1 MERGQNV
8 LIEAGGCREITADA
22 TTTHDR
28 IDDPDKGDD
37 ESLDKIWVGGKVRKE
52 VPSRMS
58 PVCRNKDLLKSAG
71 SQKPY
76 PCRDGRVSKRK
87 LLEEP
92 DEEGLSGAGGRKLDI
107 QLDVQRAAQ
116 SIEGSETANPN
127 PECLQD
133 LEKHLIR

>member
-8 LIEAGGCREITADA
+8 FVEAGGCREIAADTTA
-22 TTTHDR
+22 THDR
-28 IDDPDKGDD
+28 IDNPDKGDN
-37 ESLDKIWVGGKVRKE
+37 EGLDKIWVGRKVREE

-58 PVCRNKDLLKSAG
+58 PVCRDKDLLESAG
-71 SQKPY
+71 GQKSY
-76 PCRDGRVSKRK
+76 PCCDGRVSKRK

-116 SIEGSETANPN
+116 SVEGPETTNPN
-127 PECLQD
+127 PE
-133 LEKHLIR
+133 